1 MTEKPMSIH
10 LLFFGTSS
18 FAVPSLKALA
28 NDPRFSILAVVTQ
41 PDRPVGRHAELQAP
55 PAKKTAHEL
64 GLPVVQFETVKN
76 DEAYEALLKYGSA
89 SSPQSG
95 ADIAVVASFGQIIP
109 ERVLTLTKHGMINVH
124 ASILP
129 KYRGA
134 SPINEAIKQG
144 DTETGVTIMKMDA
157 RLDHGPILKIATE
170 PIREDETTATLEPRL
185 AKLGA
190 DMLTDTIADYIAG
203 KIQPTE
209 QNHDAA
215 TKVNL
220 LKRED
225 GKIDWTRPAQ
235 EIERIVRAYDPW
247 PGTFTIIDGKRVK
260 ILATKIGGTS
270 EKLPTSPVTDDG
282 YPAIVCGDKKIVR
295 LIKVQPEGKQPMDG
309 KAFLAGH
316 AWL

>member
-1 MTEKPMSIH
+1 MSIK

-28 NDPRFSILAVVTQ
+28 KDPRFSILAVVTQ

-55 PAKKTAHEL
+55 PVKEAATEL
-64 GLPVVQFETVKN
+64 GLPVVQFETVKS
-76 DEAYEALLKYGSA
+76 DEAFETLKNY
-89 SSPQSG
+89 G

-109 ERVLTLTKHGMINVH
+109 ERVLTLTKLGMINVH

-129 KYRGA
+129 NYRGA

-144 DTETGVTIMKMDA
+144 DQETGVTIMKMDA
-157 RLDHGPILKIATE
+157 LLDHGPILKIATE
-170 PIREDETTATLEPRL
+170 PIHENDTTATLEPRL

-190 DMLTDTIADYIAG
+190 DILPDTLVELAEG
-203 KIQPTE
+203 KLEPVE
-209 QNHDAA
+209 QDHDKA
-215 TKVNL
+215 TKVKL

-235 EIERIVRAYDPW
+235 EIERTVRAYQPW
-247 PGTFTIIDGKRVK
+247 PGTFTEWNGKRLK
-260 ILATKIGGTS
+260 ILSAKIG
-270 EKLPTSPVTDDG
+270 SPSDKPAGSLTTDDG
-282 YPAIVCGDKKIVR
+282 YPAIVCGDNTALQ
-295 LIKVQPEGKQPMDG
+295 LIELQPEGKQAMDG

-316 AWL
+316 EWR